1 MTPDSIDLYRRL
13 IQTHRLNRDPLI
25 MVKTEELAL
34 LLDSF
39 EWYANPQKKPKVR
52 VKAEPAQ

>member
-13 IQTHRLNRDPLI
+13 IQTHRRNQDPLI
-25 MVKTEELAL
+25 VIKIEDLAL

-39 EWYANPQKKPKVR
+39 EWYANPERKPVIR

>member
-1 MTPDSIDLYRRL
+1 MTPDSIDRYRRL
-13 IQTHRLNRDPLI
+13 IDIHRRNQDPLI
-25 MVKTEELAL
+25 VIRIDDLAL

-39 EWYANPQKKPKVR
+39 EWFANPERKPIVR